1 MWGCFMGKIPVK
13 YDFVADD
20 LRKRI
25 LCGEFVSELPGV
37 KKLALE
43 YHVNFMTVDKAL
55 NCLEKENLVY
65 RLPRKG
71 TFVRCRRNILL
82 AICDRD
88 EKLLEN
94 PFYAPLITGI
104 QQRLLEENCFM
115 ISCNLY
121 GMSQKQRDN
130 LLRRVDGTLAI
141 HTDTV
146 KLCSACG
153 KPVIRLLGEDEQ
165 ETSVDHFTYSSL
177 KVGHLAAEFLINSGA
192 KKPGYAGFNDSG
204 VFSRRRDGFIARCAQ
219 CDIRAEDFSCTMDSG
234 SDQTS
239 QLAVQIEKLLS
250 AGCDG
255 VFASSDSSAI
265 NISTAFALKGVKI
278 PVIGCNNSPLRRCL
292 APECVPATISLKTR
306 DIGCQAAHRLLRRI
320 DGEEFA
326 PEKFI
331 FEPEILNSN
340 NLSKE

>member
-1 MWGCFMGKIPVK
+1 MLMSKLSNKYEPV
-13 YDFVADD
+13 AND

-25 LCGEFVSELPGV
+25 LCGEFVSGLPGV

-43 YHVNFMTVDKAL
+43 YDVNFMTVDKAL

-65 RLPRKG
+65 RLPRLG

-121 GMSQKQRDN
+121 GMSGSRREN

-141 HTDTV
+141 NTKTV
-146 KLCSACG
+146 ELCLKSG
-153 KPVIRLLGEDEQ
+153 KPVIKLLGETDEIP
-165 ETSVDHFTYSSL
+165 VCDHFTYNSFQVGIIAAGFL
-177 KVGHLAAEFLINSGA
+177 KQSGVRH
-192 KKPGYAGFNDSG
+192 PGYIGFNDPGIFS
-204 VFSRRRDGFIARCAQ
+204 SRRNGFIAGCADLQ
-219 CDIRAEDFSCTMDSG
+219 MNAEDFSCAMSART
-234 SDQTS
+234 DQYNTLS
-239 QLAVQIEKLLS
+239 RQLERLLEL
-250 AGCDG
+250 GCDG
-255 VFASSDSSAI
+255 IFAGSDSAAI
-265 NISTAFALKGVKI
+265 TVSTILMTKNIKM

-292 APECVPATISLKTR
+292 ARECVPATISLRTR
-306 DIGCQAAHRLLRRI
+306 EIGCLAAQRLLKRI
-320 DGEEFA
+320 DGNPA
-326 PEKFI
+326 SG
-331 FEPEILNSN
+331 NS
-340 NLSKE
+340 SCR